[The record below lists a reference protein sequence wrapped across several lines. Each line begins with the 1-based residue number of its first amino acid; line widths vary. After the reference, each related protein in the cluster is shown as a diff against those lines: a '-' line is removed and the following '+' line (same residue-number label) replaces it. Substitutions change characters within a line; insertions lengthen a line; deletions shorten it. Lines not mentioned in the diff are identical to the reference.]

1 MNQNLLQ
8 SYADFVV
15 RVGVG
20 LLPGQ
25 TLMVVSPIEAA
36 PFARACAAA
45 AFAAGAR
52 DVRVRYEDE
61 KLARV
66 RYEHG
71 AEAALCDVKPWLERS
86 YLDYVEGEGGASVLY
101 IDADD
106 PEAFL
111 GLDAGKIN
119 RVRQA
124 TRQALKNWRTLTLN
138 DRVAWCIVA
147 VPTPAW
153 AQKVFPGVPAGEA
166 VERLWQAI
174 FDVCRVTGGDPV
186 AAWKEHVALCE
197 RMKDRLNELDLDTLH
212 YTSAN
217 GTDLTIGLADGARW
231 EGASS
236 TTPAGQVFIAN
247 VPTEEVFTAPHRDRV
262 DGIVYGTRP
271 YVYNGDLIEDFWVR
285 FEHGRVVESGAGKN
299 AALLT
304 TLLDT
309 DAGSRSIGEVALVP
323 ATSPIN
329 RSGLLF
335 YSTLFDE
342 NAACHIAFGD
352 GYPGTLAG
360 GTAMTQEQLSA
371 HGLNHSVAHEDV
383 MIGAADTRIV
393 GRTRGGREVAVFEN
407 GVWAL

>member
-52 DVRVRYEDE
+52 DVSVRYEDE

-124 TRQALKNWRTLTLN
+124 TRQAVR
-138 DRVAWCIVA
+138 RPSSCVA
-147 VPTPAW
+147 P
-153 AQKVFPGVPAGEA
+153 
-166 VERLWQAI
+166 
-174 FDVCRVTGGDPV
+174 
-186 AAWKEHVALCE
+186 
-197 RMKDRLNELDLDTLH
+197 
-212 YTSAN
+212 
-217 GTDLTIGLADGARW
+217 
-231 EGASS
+231 
-236 TTPAGQVFIAN
+236 
-247 VPTEEVFTAPHRDRV
+247 
-262 DGIVYGTRP
+262 
-271 YVYNGDLIEDFWVR
+271 
-285 FEHGRVVESGAGKN
+285 
-299 AALLT
+299 
-304 TLLDT
+304 
-309 DAGSRSIGEVALVP
+309 
-323 ATSPIN
+323 
-329 RSGLLF
+329 
-335 YSTLFDE
+335 
-342 NAACHIAFGD
+342 
-352 GYPGTLAG
+352 
-360 GTAMTQEQLSA
+360 
-371 HGLNHSVAHEDV
+371 
-383 MIGAADTRIV
+383 
-393 GRTRGGREVAVFEN
+393 
-407 GVWAL
+407 